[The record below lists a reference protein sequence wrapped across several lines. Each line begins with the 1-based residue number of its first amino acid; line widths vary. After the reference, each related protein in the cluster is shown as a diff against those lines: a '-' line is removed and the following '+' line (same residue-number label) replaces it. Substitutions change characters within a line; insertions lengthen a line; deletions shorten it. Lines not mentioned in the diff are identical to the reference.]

1 MRTIEKYSPGMF
13 TITMIDGV
21 VLELP
26 HDSPDLTDPN
36 MLALIASIAPI
47 GIQQRAEHDGK
58 KAA

>member
-1 MRTIEKYSPGMF
+1 MF

-36 MLALIASIAPI
+36 MLLLIASIAPI
-47 GIQQRAEHDGK
+47 ETQQN
-58 KAA
+58 AASDQREAA